1 MMRAEST
8 EGQQTVSQWQKVVN
22 LSAFVVGLLCLT
34 TSAALILIVFVFLF
48 RPCSMRTNCHRSWGK
63 ICGGTAVFLFLVGI
77 FAVLFLH
84 KRSRRKMPFLQRAVS
99 EIPAEDVEK
108 TPRQIIGIQPFTHNP
123 QRYHVYSTFSQN
135 SDELTN
141 VSQSIDSL
149 PDYFS
154 AVRCSPE
161 VEAAQSDETTTTPPP
176 SYQEAI
182 RMAAIGSS
190 ALDSSAVGDRNFEP
204 DITEDT

>member
-1 MMRAEST
+1 MMRDEST
-8 EGQQTVSQWQKVVN
+8 EGQQTISQWQKAVN

-63 ICGGTAVFLFLVGI
+63 ICGGTAVFLFLVGV
-77 FAVLFLH
+77 FVFLFLH

-108 TPRQIIGIQPFTHNP
+108 TPRQIIGLQPFTHNP

-135 SDELTN
+135 SGTLTN
-141 VSQSIDSL
+141 VTRSIDGL

-154 AVRCSPE
+154 AIRYNPE
-161 VEAAQSDETTTTPPP
+161 VEAVQSGEPTTTPPP

-182 RMAAIGSS
+182 ELAAIGSL
-190 ALDSSAVGDRNFEP
+190 ALNSSAVGDRNFEP
-204 DITEDT
+204 DNTEDT